1 MRNTFCERADLDSEA
16 DVEALVIERL
26 LSKLNY
32 PDNRIRRK
40 DSLERIA
47 IPRGHGKE
55 QYRPDYVLLDGQGD
69 PAIIIDAKSPGEP
82 PEDYHYQVS
91 GYALMLN
98 QRYDNNPVQY
108 VVATNGLTSVLWHW
122 DSDAPELHLSFSD
135 FEEDNAKFV
144 QLRSLL
150 TCGAADVVRAPRDV
164 FLFDRP
170 DLNGLIR
177 VFGDCHNIIR
187 KKEALGPTDAFYEF
201 AKLMFI
207 KLREDNRIAAIV
219 ADGTVPQA
227 RDFNFSSEWIQDQTD
242 RGISANPLGEI
253 LFKNVR
259 DDLEQKI
266 GIGEKKRIFDEEE
279 PLNLSADTI
288 QQIVEKL
295 EHYDLHGIDE
305 DLNGRMFET
314 FLNATV
320 RGRELGQ
327 FFTPRS
333 VVKYM
338 SQAADLRVRGDEL
351 PVVLDGC
358 CGSGGFLIEAMA
370 KLVHAIDARND
381 LTNTEK
387 NALKKRLYIEHLYGI
402 DKADKIARIARL
414 NMYLHGDGGSTVFVA
429 DTLDGDLQP
438 PTGLSLERTKEVKE
452 LQHLLIDARRKFDV
466 VLTNPP
472 FSISYQRKN
481 DDERRMLDQ
490 YEIALTNTGKRK
502 SSTKS
507 NVLFLERYCHLLNN
521 GGELLTVIDN
531 TVLNGENSQRYRDY
545 ILENF
550 IIRQV
555 IALPFNTFLPAQAGV
570 QTSIIHLV
578 KRENE
583 KDEQG
588 AVFMAILNNVGHDD
602 YQRYTPERNNIPR
615 LTEVWN
621 HWRRE
626 GEMVEIFEPN
636 TVQNENLGC
645 PFQTFVVPADKL
657 NPKRLDA
664 FYYAPDLARTR
675 ADLQA
680 RAAEGRVDMLTGR
693 EFHIVPK
700 LTAREGSACMGE
712 IFRYFE
718 IGDVTREGAIVN
730 YREDY
735 FENLPT
741 RARLQV
747 QTNDV
752 LFAKNISSRGTAVI
766 VPPEFDGHL
775 VTTGFIAIR
784 PETRE
789 EALLLW
795 SIFTSEMF
803 RKQVYYLAI
812 TAVQPE
818 IRESIFEN
826 EFLLPMPKKGEQRE
840 RLMGYARRVREL
852 QRDLRNAVAETVLI
866 ATAIFERNS
875 EESVDGEV

>member
-1 MRNTFCERADLDSEA
+1 MRNIFCERTALDSEA
-16 DVEALVIERL
+16 DVEALVVERL

-40 DSLERIA
+40 DSLDQIA
-47 IPRGHGKE
+47 IPRGRGKE
-55 QYRPDYVLLDGQGD
+55 RYRPDYVLFDGQD
-69 PAIIIDAKSPGEP
+69 NPSIIIDAKSPRETP
-82 PEDYHYQVS
+82 DSYHYQVS

-98 QRYDNNPVQY
+98 QRYADNPVQY
-108 VVATNGLTSVLWHW
+108 VVVTNGLALLLWRW
-122 DSDAPELHLSFSD
+122 DSDVPELHMAFSD
-135 FEEDNAKFV
+135 FEEENAKFV

-150 TCGAADVVRAPRDV
+150 TCGAVDVVRATRDV
-164 FLFDRP
+164 FSYQRP
-170 DLNGLIR
+170 DLNDLIR

-207 KLREDNRIAAIV
+207 KLREDNRIAALI
-219 ADGTVPQA
+219 ADGTMPQA
-227 RDFNFSSEWIQDQTD
+227 RDFNFSSAWIQDQTS
-242 RGISANPLGEI
+242 RGISENPLGEI

-266 GIGEKKRIFDEEE
+266 RSGQKKRIFDEEE

-320 RGRELGQ
+320 RGKELGQ

-338 SQAADLRVRGDEL
+338 SQAAGLRVRGDEL

-387 NALKKRLYIEHLYGI
+387 NALKKRLYTAHLYGI

-429 DTLDGDLQP
+429 DTLDGDLLP
-438 PTGLSLERTKEVKE
+438 PTGLSLERTSEVKE
-452 LQHLLIDARRKFDV
+452 LQHLLIFERRKFDV

-481 DDERRMLDQ
+481 DDEMRMLDQ
-490 YEIALTNTGKRK
+490 YAIAVTKNGRRE

-507 NVLFLERYCHLLNN
+507 NVLFLERYCELLNP

-531 TVLNGENSQRYRDY
+531 TVLNGENSQTYRDY

-550 IIRQV
+550 IVRQV
-555 IALPFNTFLPAQAGV
+555 IALPFNTFLQAQAGV

-583 KDEQG
+583 NDEQG
-588 AVFMAILNNVGHDD
+588 AVFMGILNNVGHDD

-621 HWRRE
+621 HWRME
-626 GEMVEIFEPN
+626 GEIIEVFEPN
-636 TVQNENLGC
+636 AVQNENLGC
-645 PFQTFVVPADKL
+645 PFQTFVVPADEL
-657 NPKRLDA
+657 DPKRLDA

-680 RAAEGRVDMLTGR
+680 RAVEGRVELLTGSDFR
-693 EFHIVPK
+693 IVPK
-700 LTAREGSACMGE
+700 LTAREGEACEGKL
-712 IFRYFE
+712 FRYFE

-730 YREDY
+730 YREDF

-752 LFAKNISSRGTAVI
+752 LLAKNISSRGTAVI
-766 VPPEFDGHL
+766 VPSEFDGHL

-784 PETRE
+784 PETHAD
-789 EALLLW
+789 ALLLW

-818 IRESIFEN
+818 IRESIFERA
-826 EFLLPMPKKGEQRE
+826 FLLPMLKSGEPRE
-840 RLMGYARRVREL
+840 RLVACARQVHDL
-852 QRDLRNAVAETVLI
+852 QRDLRNAVAETMQV
-866 ATAIFERNS
+866 ATAIFERNGK
-875 EESVDGEV
+875 EKFDAD

>member
-1 MRNTFCERADLDSEA
+1 MRNIFCERTALDSEA
-16 DVEALVIERL
+16 DVEALVYERL
-26 LSKLNY
+26 
-32 PDNRIRRK
+32 
-40 DSLERIA
+40 
-47 IPRGHGKE
+47 
-55 QYRPDYVLLDGQGD
+55 
-69 PAIIIDAKSPGEP
+69 
-82 PEDYHYQVS
+82 
-91 GYALMLN
+91 
-98 QRYDNNPVQY
+98 
-108 VVATNGLTSVLWHW
+108 
-122 DSDAPELHLSFSD
+122 
-135 FEEDNAKFV
+135 
-144 QLRSLL
+144 
-150 TCGAADVVRAPRDV
+150 
-164 FLFDRP
+164 
-170 DLNGLIR
+170 DLNDLIR

-207 KLREDNRIAAIV
+207 KLREDNRIATMIA
-219 ADGTVPQA
+219 AGTMPQA
-227 RDFNFSSEWIQDQTD
+227 YDFNFSSAWIQDQAS
-242 RGISANPLGEI
+242 RGISENPLGEM

-259 DDLEQKI
+259 DDLEKKI
-266 GIGEKKRIFDEEE
+266 RSGQKKRIFDEEE

-320 RGRELGQ
+320 RGKELGQ

-338 SQAADLRVRGDEL
+338 SQAAGLRVRGDEL

-370 KLVHAIDARND
+370 KLVHAIDARDD

-387 NALKKRLYIEHLYGI
+387 NALKKRLYTEHLYGI

-429 DTLDGDLQP
+429 DTLDGELLP
-438 PTGLSLERTKEVKE
+438 PTGLSLERTNEVKE
-452 LQHLLIDARRKFDV
+452 LQQLLITERRKFDV

-490 YEIALTNTGKRK
+490 YDIAVTKNGKHK

-507 NVLFLERYCHLLNN
+507 NVLFLERYCELLNT

-531 TVLNGENSQRYRDY
+531 TVLNGENSQRYRDF
-545 ILENF
+545 ILQNF

-555 IALPFNTFLPAQAGV
+555 IALPFNTFLPAQAAV

-578 KRENE
+578 KREN
-583 KDEQG
+583 KNDEQG
-588 AVFMAILNNVGHDD
+588 AVFMGILNNVGHDD
-602 YQRYTPERNNIPR
+602 HQRYTPERNNIPR
-615 LTEVWN
+615 LKEVWN
-621 HWRRE
+621 HWRME
-626 GEMVEIFEPN
+626 GEIIEVFEPN
-636 TVQNENLGC
+636 VVQNENLSC
-645 PFQTFVVPADKL
+645 PFQTFVVPADEL
-657 NPKRLDA
+657 DPKRLDA
-664 FYYAPDLARTR
+664 FYYAPELARTR
-675 ADLQA
+675 ADLQS
-680 RAAEGRVDMLTGR
+680 RAVEGRVELLTGSD
-693 EFHIVPK
+693 FHIVPK
-700 LTAREGSACMGE
+700 LTAREGEACEGKL
-712 IFRYFE
+712 FRYFE

-730 YREDY
+730 YREDF

-747 QTNDV
+747 QANDV
-752 LFAKNISSRGTAVI
+752 LLAKNISSRGTAVI

-784 PETRE
+784 PETHAD
-789 EALLLW
+789 ALLLW

-818 IRESIFEN
+818 IRESIFEQ
-826 EFLLPMPKKGEQRE
+826 EFLLPMLKSGEQRE
-840 RLMGYARRVREL
+840 RLVACARQVHEL
-852 QRDLRNAVAETVLI
+852 QQDLRNAVAETMQV
-866 ATAIFERNS
+866 ATAIFERS
-875 EESVDGEV
+875 GEKNLDAA

>member
-1 MRNTFCERADLDSEA
+1 MRNIFCERTALDSEA
-16 DVEALVIERL
+16 DVEALVYERL
-26 LSKLNY
+26 
-32 PDNRIRRK
+32 
-40 DSLERIA
+40 
-47 IPRGHGKE
+47 
-55 QYRPDYVLLDGQGD
+55 
-69 PAIIIDAKSPGEP
+69 
-82 PEDYHYQVS
+82 
-91 GYALMLN
+91 
-98 QRYDNNPVQY
+98 
-108 VVATNGLTSVLWHW
+108 
-122 DSDAPELHLSFSD
+122 
-135 FEEDNAKFV
+135 
-144 QLRSLL
+144 
-150 TCGAADVVRAPRDV
+150 
-164 FLFDRP
+164 
-170 DLNGLIR
+170 DLNDLIR

-207 KLREDNRIAAIV
+207 KLREDNRIATMIA
-219 ADGTVPQA
+219 AGTMPQA
-227 RDFNFSSEWIQDQTD
+227 YDFNFSSAWIQNQAS
-242 RGISANPLGEI
+242 RGISENPLGEM

-266 GIGEKKRIFDEEE
+266 RSGQKKRIFDEEE

-320 RGRELGQ
+320 RGKELGQ

-338 SQAADLRVRGDEL
+338 SQAAGLWVRGDEL

-370 KLVHAIDARND
+370 KLVHAIDARDD

-387 NALKKRLYIEHLYGI
+387 NALKKRLYTEHLYGI

-429 DTLDGDLQP
+429 DTLDGELLP
-438 PTGLSLERTKEVKE
+438 PTGLSLERTNEVKE
-452 LQHLLIDARRKFDV
+452 LQQLLITERRKFDV

-481 DDERRMLDQ
+481 DDERRMLNQ
-490 YEIALTNTGKRK
+490 YDIAATKNGKHK

-507 NVLFLERYCHLLNN
+507 NVLFLERYCELLNT

-531 TVLNGENSQRYRDY
+531 TVLNGENSQRYRDF
-545 ILENF
+545 ILQNF

-555 IALPFNTFLPAQAGV
+555 IALPFNTFLPAQAAV

-578 KRENE
+578 KREN
-583 KDEQG
+583 KNDEQG
-588 AVFMAILNNVGHDD
+588 AVFMGILNNVGHDD
-602 YQRYTPERNNIPR
+602 HQRYTPERNNIPR
-615 LTEVWN
+615 LKEVWN
-621 HWRRE
+621 HWRME
-626 GEMVEIFEPN
+626 GEIIEVFEPN
-636 TVQNENLGC
+636 AVQNENLSC
-645 PFQTFVVPADKL
+645 PFQTFVVPADEL
-657 NPKRLDA
+657 DPKRLDA
-664 FYYAPDLARTR
+664 FYYAPELARTR
-675 ADLQA
+675 VDLQA
-680 RAAEGRVDMLTGR
+680 RAVEGRVELLTGSD
-693 EFHIVPK
+693 FHIVPK
-700 LTAREGSACMGE
+700 LTAREGEACEGKL
-712 IFRYFE
+712 FRYFE

-730 YREDY
+730 YREDF

-747 QTNDV
+747 QANDV
-752 LFAKNISSRGTAVI
+752 LLAKNISSRGTAVI

-784 PETRE
+784 PETHAD
-789 EALLLW
+789 ALLLW

-803 RKQVYYLAI
+803 RKQVYYFAI

-818 IRESIFEN
+818 IRESIFEQ
-826 EFLLPMPKKGEQRE
+826 EFLLPMLKSGEQRE
-840 RLMGYARRVREL
+840 QLVACARQVHEL
-852 QRDLRNAVAETVLI
+852 QQDLRNAVAETMQV
-866 ATAIFERNS
+866 ATAIFERNG
-875 EESVDGEV
+875 EENLDAA

>member
-1 MRNTFCERADLDSEA
+1 MRNIFCERADLDSEA

-40 DSLERIA
+40 NSLEQIA

-55 QYRPDYVLLDGQGD
+55 RYRPDYVLLDGRD
-69 PAIIIDAKSPGEP
+69 NPAIIIDAKSPDETP
-82 PEDYHYQVS
+82 DAYHYQVS

-98 QRYDNNPVQY
+98 QRHDDNPVQY
-108 VVATNGLTSVLWHW
+108 VVATNGLALFLWRW
-122 DSDAPELHLSFSD
+122 DSDVPELHMSFSD

-150 TCGAADVVRAPRDV
+150 TYGAVDVAHATRDV
-164 FLFDRP
+164 FEFERP
-170 DLNGLIR
+170 DLNDLLR

-207 KLREDNRIAAIV
+207 KLREDTRIAAMI
-219 ADGTVPQA
+219 AGGTMPEA
-227 RDFNFSSEWIQDQTD
+227 RDFNFSSAWIQDQTG
-242 RGISANPLGEI
+242 RGISENPLGEI

-259 DDLEQKI
+259 DDLER
-266 GIGEKKRIFDEEE
+266 GIRSGQKKRVFDEEE

-288 QQIVEKL
+288 RQIVEKL

-338 SQAADLRVRGDEL
+338 SQAADLRVRGDDL

-370 KLVHAIDARND
+370 KLVHAIDARDD
-381 LTNTEK
+381 LTNAEK
-387 NALKKRLYIEHLYGI
+387 NALKKRLYTEHLYGI

-438 PTGLSLERTKEVKE
+438 PTGLSVERTNEVEE
-452 LQHLLIDARRKFDV
+452 LQRLLIDERRKFDV

-481 DDERRMLDQ
+481 GDERRMLDQ
-490 YEIALTNTGKRK
+490 YEIAITKTGKREN
-502 SSTKS
+502 STKS
-507 NVLFLERYCHLLNN
+507 NVLFLERYCRLLNE

-545 ILENF
+545 LLENF
-550 IIRQV
+550 IVRQV

-570 QTSIIHLV
+570 QTSIVHLV
-578 KRENE
+578 KRED
-583 KDEQG
+583 KSDEQG
-588 AVFMAILNNVGHDD
+588 AVFMGILNNVGHDD
-602 YQRYTPERNNIPR
+602 HQRYTPERNNIPR

-626 GEMVEIFEPN
+626 GEIIEIFEPN
-636 TVQNENLGC
+636 AVQNENLSC

-657 NPKRLDA
+657 DSKRLDA

-675 ADLQA
+675 ANLQA
-680 RAAEGRVDMLTGR
+680 RVAEGRVDILSGR
-693 EFHIVPK
+693 DLYIVPK
-700 LTAREGSACMGE
+700 LTAREEDACKGK

-718 IGDVTREGAIVN
+718 IGDVTREGSIVTS
-730 YREDY
+730 REDY

-747 QTNDV
+747 RANDV

-766 VPPEFDGHL
+766 APPEFDGQL

-789 EALLLW
+789 DALLLW
-795 SIFTSEMF
+795 SIFTSEIF
-803 RKQVYYLAI
+803 RKQVYYFAI

-818 IRESIFEN
+818 IRESIFER
-826 EFLLPMPKKGEQRE
+826 EFLLPVPMVGEQRE
-840 RLMGYARRVREL
+840 GLIGSSRRVRKL
-852 QRDLRNAVAETVLI
+852 QRDLRDAVSETARVA
-866 ATAIFERNS
+866 ATIFEKNS
-875 EESVDGEV
+875 EGKFDAD

>member
-1 MRNTFCERADLDSEA
+1 MRNIFCERTALDSEA
-16 DVEALVIERL
+16 DVEALVYERL
-26 LSKLNY
+26 
-32 PDNRIRRK
+32 
-40 DSLERIA
+40 
-47 IPRGHGKE
+47 
-55 QYRPDYVLLDGQGD
+55 
-69 PAIIIDAKSPGEP
+69 
-82 PEDYHYQVS
+82 
-91 GYALMLN
+91 
-98 QRYDNNPVQY
+98 
-108 VVATNGLTSVLWHW
+108 
-122 DSDAPELHLSFSD
+122 
-135 FEEDNAKFV
+135 
-144 QLRSLL
+144 
-150 TCGAADVVRAPRDV
+150 
-164 FLFDRP
+164 
-170 DLNGLIR
+170 DLNDLIR

-207 KLREDNRIAAIV
+207 KLREDNRIATMIA
-219 ADGTVPQA
+219 AGTMPQA
-227 RDFNFSSEWIQDQTD
+227 YDFNFSSAWIQDQTS
-242 RGISANPLGEI
+242 RGISENPLGEM

-266 GIGEKKRIFDEEE
+266 RSGQKKRIFDEEE

-320 RGRELGQ
+320 RGKELGQ

-338 SQAADLRVRGDEL
+338 SQAAGLRVRGDEL

-370 KLVHAIDARND
+370 KLVHAIDARDD

-387 NALKKRLYIEHLYGI
+387 NALKKRLYTEHLYGI

-429 DTLDGDLQP
+429 DTLDGDLLP
-438 PTGLSLERTKEVKE
+438 PTGLSLERTNEVKE
-452 LQHLLIDARRKFDV
+452 LQQLLITERRKFDV

-481 DDERRMLDQ
+481 DDERRMLNQ
-490 YEIALTNTGKRK
+490 YEIAVTKNGKHK

-507 NVLFLERYCHLLNN
+507 NVLFLERYCELLNT

-531 TVLNGENSQRYRDY
+531 TVLNGENSQRYRDF
-545 ILENF
+545 IFQNF

-555 IALPFNTFLPAQAGV
+555 IALPFNTFLPAQAAV

-578 KRENE
+578 KREN
-583 KDEQG
+583 KNDEQG
-588 AVFMAILNNVGHDD
+588 AVFMGILNNVGHDD
-602 YQRYTPERNNIPR
+602 HQRYTPKRNNIPR

-621 HWRRE
+621 HWRME
-626 GEMVEIFEPN
+626 GEIIEVFEPN
-636 TVQNENLGC
+636 AVQNENLSC
-645 PFQTFVVPADKL
+645 PFQTFVVPAAELD
-657 NPKRLDA
+657 PERLDA
-664 FYYAPDLARTR
+664 FYYAPELARTR

-680 RAAEGRVDMLTGR
+680 RAVEGRVELLTGSD
-693 EFHIVPK
+693 FHIVPK
-700 LTAREGSACMGE
+700 LTAREGEACEGKL
-712 IFRYFE
+712 FRYFE

-730 YREDY
+730 YREDF

-747 QTNDV
+747 QANDV
-752 LFAKNISSRGTAVI
+752 LLAKNISSRGTAVI

-784 PETRE
+784 PETHAD
-789 EALLLW
+789 ALLLW

-818 IRESIFEN
+818 IRESIFEQ
-826 EFLLPMPKKGEQRE
+826 EFLLPMLKSGEQRE
-840 RLMGYARRVREL
+840 RLVACARQVHEL
-852 QRDLRNAVAETVLI
+852 QQDLRNAVAETMQV
-866 ATAIFERNS
+866 ATVIFERSGEKNLMRADQCA
-875 EESVDGEV
+875 DGTARYWPRRWRDYRIIQPLPPLHPPVKHEKF

>member
-1 MRNTFCERADLDSEA
+1 MRNIFCERTALDSEA
-16 DVEALVIERL
+16 DVEALVYERL
-26 LSKLNY
+26 
-32 PDNRIRRK
+32 
-40 DSLERIA
+40 
-47 IPRGHGKE
+47 
-55 QYRPDYVLLDGQGD
+55 
-69 PAIIIDAKSPGEP
+69 
-82 PEDYHYQVS
+82 
-91 GYALMLN
+91 
-98 QRYDNNPVQY
+98 
-108 VVATNGLTSVLWHW
+108 
-122 DSDAPELHLSFSD
+122 
-135 FEEDNAKFV
+135 
-144 QLRSLL
+144 
-150 TCGAADVVRAPRDV
+150 
-164 FLFDRP
+164 
-170 DLNGLIR
+170 DLNDLIR

-207 KLREDNRIAAIV
+207 KLREDNRIATMI
-219 ADGTVPQA
+219 ADGTMPQA
-227 RDFNFSSEWIQDQTD
+227 YDFNFSSAWIQNQAS
-242 RGISANPLGEI
+242 RGISENPLGEM

-266 GIGEKKRIFDEEE
+266 RSGQKKRIFDEEE

-320 RGRELGQ
+320 RGKELGQ

-338 SQAADLRVRGDEL
+338 SQAAGLRVRGDEL

-370 KLVHAIDARND
+370 KLVHAIDARDD

-387 NALKKRLYIEHLYGI
+387 NALKKRLYTEHLYGI

-429 DTLDGDLQP
+429 DTLDGELLP
-438 PTGLSLERTKEVKE
+438 PTGLSLERTNEVKE
-452 LQHLLIDARRKFDV
+452 LQQLLITERRKFDV

-481 DDERRMLDQ
+481 DDERRMLNQ
-490 YEIALTNTGKRK
+490 YDIAVTKNGKHK

-507 NVLFLERYCHLLNN
+507 NVLFLERYCELLNT

-531 TVLNGENSQRYRDY
+531 TVLNGENSQRYRDF
-545 ILENF
+545 ILQNF

-555 IALPFNTFLPAQAGV
+555 IALLFNTFLPAQAAV

-578 KRENE
+578 KREN
-583 KDEQG
+583 KNDEQG
-588 AVFMAILNNVGHDD
+588 AVFMGILNNVGHDD
-602 YQRYTPERNNIPR
+602 HQRYTPERNNIPR

-621 HWRRE
+621 HWRME
-626 GEMVEIFEPN
+626 GEIIEVFEPN
-636 TVQNENLGC
+636 AVQNENLSC
-645 PFQTFVVPADKL
+645 PFQTFVVPAAELD
-657 NPKRLDA
+657 PKRLDA
-664 FYYAPDLARTR
+664 FYYAPELARTR

-680 RAAEGRVDMLTGR
+680 RAVEGRVELLTGSD
-693 EFHIVPK
+693 FHIVPK
-700 LTAREGSACMGE
+700 LTAREGEACEGKL
-712 IFRYFE
+712 FRYFE

-730 YREDY
+730 YREDF

-747 QTNDV
+747 QANDV
-752 LFAKNISSRGTAVI
+752 LLAKNISSRGTAVI

-784 PETRE
+784 PETHAD
-789 EALLLW
+789 ALLLW

-818 IRESIFEN
+818 IRESIFEQ
-826 EFLLPMPKKGEQRE
+826 EFLLPMLKSVEQRE
-840 RLMGYARRVREL
+840 RLVACARQVHEL
-852 QRDLRNAVAETVLI
+852 QQDLRNAVAETMQV
-866 ATAIFERNS
+866 ATAIFERN
-875 EESVDGEV
+875 GEKNLDAA